1 MHGSGDRTDWSRR
14 CWPQGCWPVARR
26 RHRAPTSPAG
36 AGAYAH
42 LAELQRIIDA
52 AGGTRSTPSPGYDAA
67 VDHVAAV
74 LRAAGWDVATPTYQ
88 VEGEPGSGYRN
99 VVAQTRT
106 GDPAHVVMAGA
117 HLDSVPEGPGV
128 NDNGSGVASLLQIAE
143 QMGGSPGFP
152 AMVRLAFWGS
162 EEDDLD
168 GSTGYVDGLDRA
180 GRAAIALYV
189 NLDMVASPNAGYF
202 VQGGTGRRDEAGPAG
217 SATVAQVLADELARV
232 GAVADRDRF
241 DGESDYDAF
250 VTAGIPTGRSARGR
264 RATTRPTRRP
274 RHGADAPARSSTP
287 ATTRPATAST
297 TSTAPRSAGSP
308 TRWTPPCATS
318 RRRRRRSDE
327 LTIAATH
334 QPIERVGDPK
344 LAHP

>member
-1 MHGSGDRTDWSRR
+1 MRATGRTACAAGRSDGWSRHVLAAAVLA
-14 CWPQGCWPVARR
+14 GCASPAPVA
-26 RHRAPTSPAG
+26 APTSPAG

-42 LAELQRIIDA
+42 LAELQRITDA

-117 HLDSVPEGPGV
+117 HLDSVPEGPGI

-232 GAVADRDRF
+232 GAVADRDGF

-250 VTAGIPTGRSARGR
+250 VTAGIPTGGVLAGDERRQDRRAGQGVGRTRRRGVRPLLPRGLRPPRRRRPHRARPVHRRGR
-264 RATTRPTRRP
+264 RDPAPLRRL
-274 RHGADAPARSSTP
+274 DDPARL
-287 ATTRPATAST
+287 RP
-297 TSTAPRSAGSP
+297 GH
-308 TRWTPPCATS
+308 PP
-318 RRRRRRSDE
+318 
-327 LTIAATH
+327 
-334 QPIERVGDPK
+334 PG
-344 LAHP
+344 